1 MPNFKNLEKLL
12 LFLKKD
18 IVNNLL
24 MPDSEFLT
32 IKNTT
37 KGKLTRLPFVFIK
50 NKILGEKYE
59 LGVSFVSSRKQK
71 EINKKYREIDKTTNI
86 LSFPLTKNSGDITFD
101 LLKVKKDA
109 PLFNMS
115 YTKFLKYLFIHG
127 CLHLKGLDHGSIM
140 DREEKKYLKIFS

>member
-1 MPNFKNLEKLL
+1 
-12 LFLKKD
+12 
-18 IVNNLL
+18 

-37 KGKLTRLPFVFIK
+37 KGKLPRLPFVLIK

-59 LGVSFVSSRKQK
+59 LGISFLSPKKQR
-71 EINKKYREIDKTTNI
+71 EINKQYRSIDKTTNI
-86 LSFPLTKNSGDITFD
+86 LSFPLTQNSGDITFD

-115 YTKFLKYLFIHG
+115 YAKFLKYLFIHG

-140 DREEKKYLKIFS
+140 DKQEKKYLDMFS